1 MSEYQCYEFQA
12 IDRPLDEA
20 DREAL
25 QALSSRARITATSF
39 VNHYDF
45 GDFKGDPCKLMERWF
60 DLHLYLANWG
70 TRQLMIR
77 LPLRFLNRSRLDVF
91 LRKVEWVELRES
103 GEHLIV
109 DICHDDEESECT
121 GWDDGSGWLAAMA
134 PLRADVLGG
143 DLRMFYLLWLT
154 ATEDGELED
163 DEKEPL
169 PGIGPLTGPLEA
181 FADFFHI
188 DPGLVRAAAERT
200 VGSDV
205 AGISADV
212 ARRAIVAIPEEEKTA
227 LLQRLLEGDSRVT
240 ADIRSKVR
248 EAVAPAGGAAQ
259 AELRTVADLRIRA
272 AAIRTERKAAE
283 AERRRQA
290 ELDEKMRRAR
300 LRVLA
305 RLGAQACDE
314 VDAEIERRNHA
325 SYGRAVRLLR
335 DLRVLAEENGSV
347 KEFSGRIRS
356 LHERHARKR
365 RFIELLAGLKLL

>member
-1 MSEYQCYEFQA
+1 M
-12 IDRPLDEA
+12 
-20 DREAL
+20 
-25 QALSSRARITATSF
+25 
-39 VNHYDF
+39 
-45 GDFKGDPCKLMERWF
+45 
-60 DLHLYLANWG
+60 
-70 TRQLMIR
+70 
-77 LPLRFLNRSRLDVF
+77 
-91 LRKVEWVELRES
+91 
-103 GEHLIV
+103 
-109 DICHDDEESECT
+109 
-121 GWDDGSGWLAAMA
+121 
-134 PLRADVLGG
+134 
-143 DLRMFYLLWLT
+143 
-154 ATEDGELED
+154 
-163 DEKEPL
+163 
-169 PGIGPLTGPLEA
+169 
-181 FADFFHI
+181 
-188 DPGLVRAAAERT
+188 RAAAERT
-200 VGSDV
+200 VGSDD

-283 AERRRQA
+283 AERREAERRRQA

-305 RLGAQACDE
+305 RRGAKAWDE
-314 VDAEIERRNHA
+314 VDEEIERRNHA

-365 RFIELLAGLKLL
+365 RFIELPAGLKLL